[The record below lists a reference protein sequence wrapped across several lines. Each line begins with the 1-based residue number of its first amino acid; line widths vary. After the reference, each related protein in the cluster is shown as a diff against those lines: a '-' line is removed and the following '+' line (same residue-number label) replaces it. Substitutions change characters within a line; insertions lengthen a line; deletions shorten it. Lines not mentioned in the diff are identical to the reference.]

1 MPLTCHPFG
10 RSLHLQRERSF
21 IMNSFVFA
29 LNATLPIFL
38 IILLGWFLMRIH
50 LLNDV
55 FLKVA
60 DQYVFKC
67 ALPVSLF
74 LSIAK
79 MDLYTDFN
87 PRFCLFCFLVTTV
100 VFFGIWGCASLLLK
114 NRALIG
120 AFSQAAAR
128 SSAAILGIA
137 FAVNIYGDSGMVPMM
152 IISAVPF
159 FNIYSVII
167 LTFSPQ
173 VDEQGQLLPSTANG
187 GALIKKACLNVL
199 KNPIILGILAGV
211 PFALLQIPLPTI
223 LNSALTTV
231 GGTATP
237 IALLVIGGSF
247 SGAEAL
253 KKWKPAAVASLIKL
267 FLLPALFLP
276 AAVAL
281 GFRNSELVAIMIM
294 LGSPTT
300 VSCYVMAKNMH
311 GDSVLTSNVVVLTT
325 LFSSVSIT
333 LCLYIL
339 RSFALV

>member
-1 MPLTCHPFG
+1 M
-10 RSLHLQRERSF
+10 SSF
-21 IMNSFVFA
+21 LFA
-29 LNATLPIFL
+29 LNATLPVFL
-38 IILLGWFLMRIH
+38 VILLGWFLTHIH
-50 LLNDV
+50 LLNEA
-55 FLKVA
+55 FLKVS

-74 LSIAK
+74 LSIAQ

-87 PRFCLFCFLVTTV
+87 LRFCLFCFVVTTI
-100 VFFGIWGCASLLLK
+100 VFFGIWGGATLLLK
-114 NRALIG
+114 NRGLIG

-137 FAVNIYGDSGMVPMM
+137 FATNIYGDSGMVPMM
-152 IISAVPF
+152 IVSAVPF
-159 FNIYSVII
+159 FNIYSVLI

-173 VDEQGQLLPSTANG
+173 VDEHGRLLPRNAEG
-187 GALIKKACLNVL
+187 GTLVKKACINVL
-199 KNPIILGILAGV
+199 KNPIILGILFGI
-211 PFALLQIPLPTI
+211 PFALLRVTLPSFLSST
-223 LNSALTTV
+223 LSTV

-237 IALLVIGGSF
+237 IALLGIGGSF

-253 KKWKPAAVASLIKL
+253 KKWKPAAVASAIKL
-267 FLLPALFLP
+267 FLLPAIFLP
-276 AAVAL
+276 AAVAF
-281 GFRNSELVAIMIM
+281 GFRTSELVAILIM

-311 GDSVLTSNVVVLTT
+311 GDGVLTSNVVVLTT

-333 LCLYIL
+333 FWLYIL

>member
-1 MPLTCHPFG
+1 M
-10 RSLHLQRERSF
+10 S
-21 IMNSFVFA
+21 SFVFA
-29 LNATLPIFL
+29 LNATLPVFL
-38 IILLGWFLMRIH
+38 VILLGWFLMRVH
-50 LLNDV
+50 LLNNA
-55 FLKVA
+55 FLKAA

-79 MDLYTDFN
+79 MDLYSDFD
-87 PRFCLFCFLVTTV
+87 PKFCLFCFVVTTI
-100 VFFGIWGCASLLLK
+100 VFFGVWGCARLILK

-120 AFSQAAAR
+120 AFTQAAAR

-137 FAVNIYGDSGMVPMM
+137 FAVNIYGNSGMVPMM
-152 IISAVPF
+152 IVSAVPF
-159 FNIYSVII
+159 FNIYSVLI

-173 VDEQGQLLPSTANG
+173 VDDAGCLLPPAAEG
-187 GALIKKACLNVL
+187 GALVKKACLNVL
-199 KNPIILGILAGV
+199 KNPIILGILAGI
-211 PFALLQIPLPTI
+211 PFALLRIPLPTI
-223 LNSALTTV
+223 LNSTLTTV

-253 KKWKPAAVASLIKL
+253 KKWKPAAVASFIKL
-267 FLLPALFLP
+267 FLLPGLFLP

-281 GFRNSELVAIMIM
+281 GFRTSELVAILIM

-300 VSCYVMAKNMH
+300 VSCYVMAKNMN
-311 GDSVLTSNVVVLTT
+311 GDGVLTSNVVVLTT

-333 LCLYIL
+333 LWLSLL

>member
-1 MPLTCHPFG
+1 M
-10 RSLHLQRERSF
+10 S
-21 IMNSFVFA
+21 SFVFA
-29 LNATLPIFL
+29 LNATLPVFL
-38 IILLGWFLMRIH
+38 VILLGWFLIRIH
-50 LLNDV
+50 LLNDA
-55 FLKVA
+55 FLKAA

-79 MDLYTDFN
+79 MDLYSDFD
-87 PRFCLFCFLVTTV
+87 PKFCLFCFVVTTI
-100 VFFGIWGCASLLLK
+100 VFFGVWGCARLFLK

-120 AFSQAAAR
+120 AFTQAAAR

-137 FAVNIYGDSGMVPMM
+137 FAVNIYSDSGMVPMM
-152 IISAVPF
+152 IVSAVPF
-159 FNIYSVII
+159 FNIYSVLI

-173 VDEQGQLLPSTANG
+173 VDDAGRLLPPAAEG
-187 GALIKKACLNVL
+187 GALVKKACLNVL
-199 KNPIILGILAGV
+199 KNPIILGILAGI
-211 PFALLQIPLPTI
+211 PFALLCLPLPTI
-223 LNSALTTV
+223 LNSTLTTV

-253 KKWKPAAVASLIKL
+253 KKWKPAAVASFIKL
-267 FLLPALFLP
+267 FLLPGLFLP

-281 GFRNSELVAIMIM
+281 GFRTSELVAILIM

-300 VSCYVMAKNMH
+300 VSCYVMAKNMN
-311 GDSVLTSNVVVLTT
+311 GDGVLTSNVVVLTT

-333 LCLYIL
+333 LWLSLL